1 MKLFITKDLTPHCLS
16 DNIATI
22 RIETREVAER
32 FIDVI
37 VISAVSEPYWFIY
50 GDVEHLRS
58 LMHRISDAFKVSA
71 NVISVPLD
79 YADWHLQIF
88 YSLSDLE
95 KHIVQAH
102 NYTELESLTL

>member
-1 MKLFITKDLTPHCLS
+1 MKLFITKDLVPHCLS
-16 DNIATI
+16 DNIASI

-32 FIDVI
+32 LIDLI
-37 VISAVSEPYWFIY
+37 VISAVNEPYWFIY
-50 GDVEHLRS
+50 GDAEHLRA

-88 YSLSDLE
+88 YNLAQLE
-95 KHIVQAH
+95 KHIVRSH